1 MQVIPKDTISFL
13 RELKLN
19 NNRDWFNENKQRFNS
34 IQSGVKE
41 FANEVNESLNKS
53 DDIEKLKIFR
63 IYRDLRF
70 SKDKTPYK
78 KNIGMAFHRSKPNL
92 RGGYYLEI
100 SADERFIAV
109 GFWNP
114 NKEDLLRI
122 RKEIE
127 VDGQEFKS
135 VINHR
140 KIKDVWGEIKGQEVK
155 TSPKGFNSDHQ
166 YIDLIKKK
174 QFIFI
179 KKLKEEEILDENFQ
193 KNLVNYFISIR
204 PFFDYMSEILTTNL
218 DGESQISIYSKY
230 F

>member
-1 MQVIPKDTISFL
+1 MGVIPKDTISFL
-13 RELKLN
+13 RDLKLN

-41 FANEVNESLNKS
+41 FANEVNESLKKS

-63 IYRDLRF
+63 IHRDLRF

-78 KNIGMAFHRSKPNL
+78 KNIGMAFHRAKPEL

-100 SADERFIAV
+100 SADESFIAV

-114 NKEDLLRI
+114 NKEDLFRI

-135 VINHR
+135 VINHK
-140 KIKDVWGEIKGQEVK
+140 KIKEIWGEIKGQEVK
-155 TSPKGFNSDHQ
+155 TSPKGFNVDHQ
-166 YIDLIKKK
+166 HIDLIKKK

-179 KKLKEEEILDENFQ
+179 KKLSEEEILDENFQ
-193 KNLVNYFISIR
+193 KKLVSYFVSIR
-204 PFFDYMSEILTTNL
+204 PFFDYMSEVLTTNL
-218 DGESQISIYSKY
+218 DGESII
-230 F
+230 

>member
-1 MQVIPKDTISFL
+1 MQAIPKNTISFL
-13 RELKLN
+13 KELKLN
-19 NNRDWFNENKQRFNS
+19 NNREWFNENKDRFNN
-34 IQSGVKE
+34 IQSQVKI
-41 FANEVNESLNKS
+41 FAQEVNDSLNVS
-53 DDIEKLKIFR
+53 DNIEKIKIFR

-78 KNIGMAFHRSKPNL
+78 KNIGMAFHRAKPEL

-100 SADERFIAV
+100 SADESFIAA

-127 VDGQEFKS
+127 IDGQEFNRI
-135 VINHR
+135 INQK
-140 KIKDVWGEIKGQEVK
+140 KIKDIWGDLRGDEVK
-155 TSPKGFNSDHQ
+155 TSPKGFNSDHE

-179 KKLKEEEILDENFQ
+179 KKLKEKDILDEKFQ
-193 KNLVNYFISIR
+193 IELVNYFESIR
-204 PFFDYMSEILTTNL
+204 PFFDYMSEVLTTNL
-218 DGESQISIYSKY
+218 DGEVII
-230 F
+230 

>member
-1 MQVIPKDTISFL
+1 MKVIPKDTIVFL

-19 NNRDWFNENKQRFNS
+19 NNRDWFNKNKQRFNS

-41 FANEVNESLNKS
+41 FANEVNESLKKS

-78 KNIGMAFHRSKPNL
+78 KNIGMAFHRAKPEL
-92 RGGYYLEI
+92 RGGYYLEL
-100 SADERFIAV
+100 SADESFVAV

-135 VINHR
+135 VINDR
-140 KIKDVWGEIKGQEVK
+140 KIKDIWGEIKGQEVK
-155 TSPKGFNSDHQ
+155 TSPKGFNKDHQ
-166 YIDLIKKK
+166 HIDLIKKK

-179 KKLKEEEILDENFQ
+179 KKLKEEDILDEIFQ
-193 KNLVNYFISIR
+193 KKLVSYFISIR

-218 DGESQISIYSKY
+218 DGESLLH
-230 F
+230 

>member
-1 MQVIPKDTISFL
+1 MQVIPKNTITFL
-13 RELKLN
+13 EELKLN
-19 NNRDWFNENKQRFNS
+19 NNKEWFNENKERFNS
-34 IQSGVKE
+34 IYSGVKE
-41 FANEVNESLNKS
+41 FAYEVNESLKNS

-78 KNIGMAFHRSKPNL
+78 KNIGMAFHRAKPEL

-100 SADERFIAV
+100 SADESFAAV

-114 NKEDLLRI
+114 NKDDLLRI

-127 VDGQEFKS
+127 ADGNEFKS
-135 VINHR
+135 IISQK
-140 KIKDVWGEIKGQEVK
+140 KIKEIWGEIKGEEVK
-155 TSPKGFNSDHQ
+155 TSPKGFNADHEH
-166 YIDLIKKK
+166 IDLIKKK

-179 KKLKEEEILDENFQ
+179 KKLKEEEILDESFQ
-193 KNLVNYFISIR
+193 KKLVSYFISIR

-218 DGESQISIYSKY
+218 NGETII
-230 F
+230 

>member
-1 MQVIPKDTISFL
+1 MKVIPKDTIVFL

-19 NNRDWFNENKQRFNS
+19 NNRDWFNKNKQRFNS

-41 FANEVNESLNKS
+41 FANEVNESLKKS

-78 KNIGMAFHRSKPNL
+78 KNIGMAFHRAKPEL
-92 RGGYYLEI
+92 RGGYYLEL
-100 SADERFIAV
+100 SADESFVAV

-127 VDGQEFKS
+127 VDGQEFES
-135 VINHR
+135 VINDR
-140 KIKDVWGEIKGQEVK
+140 KIKDIWGEIKGQEVK
-155 TSPKGFNSDHQ
+155 TSPKGFNKDHQ
-166 YIDLIKKK
+166 HIDLIKKK

-179 KKLKEEEILDENFQ
+179 KKLKEEDILDEIFQ
-193 KNLVNYFISIR
+193 KKLVSYFISIR

-218 DGESQISIYSKY
+218 DGESLLH
-230 F
+230 

>member
-1 MQVIPKDTISFL
+1 MKVIPKDTIVFL

-19 NNRDWFNENKQRFNS
+19 NNRDWFNKNKQRFNS

-41 FANEVNESLNKS
+41 FANEVNESLKKS

-78 KNIGMAFHRSKPNL
+78 KNIGMAFHRAKPEL
-92 RGGYYLEI
+92 RGGYYLEL
-100 SADERFIAV
+100 SADESFVAV

-127 VDGQEFKS
+127 VDGQEFES
-135 VINHR
+135 IINDN
-140 KIKDVWGEIKGQEVK
+140 KIKDIWGEIKGQEVK
-155 TSPKGFNSDHQ
+155 TSPKGFNKDHQ
-166 YIDLIKKK
+166 HIDLIKKK

-179 KKLKEEEILDENFQ
+179 KKLKEEDILDEIFQ
-193 KNLVNYFISIR
+193 KKLVSYFISIR

-218 DGESQISIYSKY
+218 DGESILH
-230 F
+230 

>member
-1 MQVIPKDTISFL
+1 MNSVPRNTISFL
-13 RELKLN
+13 KKLKLN
-19 NNRDWFNENKQRFNS
+19 NNRDWFNDNKEEFKN
-34 IQSGVKE
+34 IQSGVKT
-41 FANEVNESLNKS
+41 FAQDVNDSLNVS
-53 DDIEKLKIFR
+53 DNIEKFKIFR

-78 KNIGMAFHRSKPNL
+78 KNIGMAFHRAKPEL

-100 SADERFIAV
+100 SADESFVAV

-127 VDGQEFKS
+127 IDGQEFKRI
-135 VINHR
+135 INQK
-140 KIKDVWGEIKGQEVK
+140 KIKDIWGDIKGEEVK
-155 TSPKGFNSDHQ
+155 TSPKGFKSEHE

-179 KKLKEEEILDENFQ
+179 KNLREEEILDKNFQ
-193 KNLVNYFISIR
+193 KQLVSYFVSIR

-218 DGESQISIYSKY
+218 DGESLIR
-230 F
+230 

>member
-1 MQVIPKDTISFL
+1 MQVIPKDTIIFL

-19 NNRDWFNENKQRFNS
+19 NNRDWFNANKQRFNS
-34 IQSGVKE
+34 IHSGIKE
-41 FANEVNESLNKS
+41 FANEVNESLKKS

-63 IYRDLRF
+63 IHRDLRF

-78 KNIGMAFHRSKPNL
+78 KNIGMAFHRAKPEL

-100 SADERFIAV
+100 SADESFIAV

-135 VINHR
+135 VINHN
-140 KIKDVWGEIKGQEVK
+140 KIKNVWGEIKGQEVK
-155 TSPKGFNSDHQ
+155 TSPKGFNVDHQ
-166 YIDLIKKK
+166 HIDLIKKK

-179 KKLKEEEILDENFQ
+179 KKLKDEEILDENFH
-193 KNLVNYFISIR
+193 KKLVSYFLSIR

-218 DGESQISIYSKY
+218 DGESIV
-230 F
+230 

>member
-1 MQVIPKDTISFL
+1 MNSIPRNTISFL
-13 RELKLN
+13 KKLKLN
-19 NNRDWFNENKQRFNS
+19 NNRDWFNDNKEEFKD
-34 IQSGVKE
+34 IQSGVKT
-41 FANEVNESLNKS
+41 FAQDVNDSLNVS
-53 DDIEKLKIFR
+53 DNIEKLKIFR

-78 KNIGMAFHRSKPNL
+78 KNIGMAFHRAKPEL

-100 SADERFIAV
+100 SADQSFIAV

-127 VDGQEFKS
+127 IDGQEFKRI
-135 VINHR
+135 INQK
-140 KIKDVWGEIKGQEVK
+140 KIKDIWGDIKGEEVK
-155 TSPKGFNSDHQ
+155 TSPKGFKSEHE

-179 KKLKEEEILDENFQ
+179 KNLKEEEILDKNFKKQ
-193 KNLVNYFISIR
+193 LVSYFVSIR

-218 DGESQISIYSKY
+218 DGESLIR
-230 F
+230 

>member
-1 MQVIPKDTISFL
+1 MQAIPKNTISFL
-13 RELKLN
+13 KELKLN
-19 NNRDWFNENKQRFNS
+19 NNREWFNENKDRFNT
-34 IQSGVKE
+34 IQSQVKI
-41 FANEVNESLNKS
+41 FAQEVNDSLNIS
-53 DDIEKLKIFR
+53 DNIEKIKIFR

-78 KNIGMAFHRSKPNL
+78 KNIGMAFHRAKPEL

-100 SADERFIAV
+100 SADESFIAV

-127 VDGQEFKS
+127 IDGQEFKRI
-135 VINHR
+135 INQK
-140 KIKDVWGEIKGQEVK
+140 KIKDIWGDLRGDEVK
-155 TSPKGFNSDHQ
+155 TSPKGFTSDHE

-179 KKLKEEEILDENFQ
+179 KKLKEKDILDEKFQ
-193 KNLVNYFISIR
+193 KELVNYFKSIR
-204 PFFDYMSEILTTNL
+204 PFFDYMSEVLTTNL
-218 DGESQISIYSKY
+218 DGEVII
-230 F
+230 

>member
-1 MQVIPKDTISFL
+1 MGVIPKDTISFL
-13 RELKLN
+13 RDLKLN

-41 FANEVNESLNKS
+41 FANEVNESLKKS

-78 KNIGMAFHRSKPNL
+78 KNIGMAFHRAKPEL
-92 RGGYYLEI
+92 RGGYYLEL
-100 SADERFIAV
+100 SADESFVAV

-127 VDGQEFKS
+127 VDGQEFES
-135 VINHR
+135 VINDN
-140 KIKDVWGEIKGQEVK
+140 KIKDIWGEIKGQEVK
-155 TSPKGFNSDHQ
+155 TSPKGFNKDHQ
-166 YIDLIKKK
+166 HIDLIKKK

-179 KKLKEEEILDENFQ
+179 KKLKEEDILDEIFQ
-193 KNLVNYFISIR
+193 KKLVSYFISIR

-218 DGESQISIYSKY
+218 DGESILH
-230 F
+230 

>member
-1 MQVIPKDTISFL
+1 MQVIPKDTIIFL

-19 NNRDWFNENKQRFNS
+19 NNRDWFNANKQRFNS
-34 IQSGVKE
+34 IHSGIKE
-41 FANEVNESLNKS
+41 FANEVNESLKKS

-63 IYRDLRF
+63 IHRDLRF

-78 KNIGMAFHRSKPNL
+78 KNIGMAFHRAKPEL

-100 SADERFIAV
+100 SADESFIAV

-127 VDGQEFKS
+127 VDDQEFKS
-135 VINHR
+135 VLNNN

-155 TSPKGFNSDHQ
+155 TSPKGFNVNHQ
-166 YIDLIKKK
+166 HIDLIKKK

-179 KKLKEEEILDENFQ
+179 KKLKDEEILDENFH
-193 KNLVNYFISIR
+193 KKLVSYFLSIR
-204 PFFDYMSEILTTNL
+204 PFFDYMSEVLTTNL
-218 DGESQISIYSKY
+218 DGESIV
-230 F
+230 

>member
-1 MQVIPKDTISFL
+1 MKVIPKDTISFL

-34 IQSGVKE
+34 IQSEVKE
-41 FANEVNESLNKS
+41 FANEVNESLKKS

-78 KNIGMAFHRSKPNL
+78 KNIGMAFHRAKPEL

-100 SADERFIAV
+100 SADESFIAV

-127 VDGQEFKS
+127 VDGHEFKS
-135 VINHR
+135 VINHN

-155 TSPKGFNSDHQ
+155 TSPKGFNADHRHV
-166 YIDLIKKK
+166 DLIKKK

-179 KKLKEEEILDENFQ
+179 KKLKDEEILDENFR

-218 DGESQISIYSKY
+218 DGESIIN
-230 F
+230 

>member
-1 MQVIPKDTISFL
+1 MQAIPKNTISFL
-13 RELKLN
+13 KELKLN
-19 NNRDWFNENKQRFNS
+19 NNREWFNENKDRFNT
-34 IQSGVKE
+34 IQSQVKI
-41 FANEVNESLNKS
+41 FAQEVNDSLNVS
-53 DDIEKLKIFR
+53 DNIEKIKIFR

-78 KNIGMAFHRSKPNL
+78 KNIGMAFHRAKPEL

-100 SADERFIAV
+100 SADESFIAV

-127 VDGQEFKS
+127 IDGQEFKRI
-135 VINHR
+135 VNQK
-140 KIKDVWGEIKGQEVK
+140 KIKEIWGDLKGDEVK
-155 TSPKGFNSDHQ
+155 TSPKGFTSDHE

-179 KKLKEEEILDENFQ
+179 KKLKEKDILDEKFQ
-193 KNLVNYFISIR
+193 KELVSYFESIR
-204 PFFDYMSEILTTNL
+204 PFFDYMSEVLTTNL
-218 DGESQISIYSKY
+218 DGESII
-230 F
+230 

>member
-1 MQVIPKDTISFL
+1 MNAVPRNTISFL
-13 RELKLN
+13 KKLKLN
-19 NNRDWFNENKQRFNS
+19 NNRDWFNNNKEEFKD
-34 IQSGVKE
+34 IQSGVKT
-41 FANEVNESLNKS
+41 FAQDVNDSLNVS
-53 DDIEKLKIFR
+53 DNIEKFKIFR

-78 KNIGMAFHRSKPNL
+78 KNIGMAFHRAKPEL

-100 SADERFIAV
+100 SADESFIAA

-114 NKEDLLRI
+114 SKDDLFRI

-127 VDGQEFKS
+127 IDGQEFMRI
-135 VINHR
+135 INQK
-140 KIKDVWGEIKGQEVK
+140 KIKDTWGDLHGEEVK
-155 TSPKGFNSDHQ
+155 TSPKGFKSEHE

-179 KKLKEEEILDENFQ
+179 KNLKEEEILDKNFHKQ
-193 KNLVNYFISIR
+193 LISYFVSIR

-218 DGESQISIYSKY
+218 DGESLIS
-230 F
+230 

>member
-1 MQVIPKDTISFL
+1 MQAIPKNTISFL
-13 RELKLN
+13 KELKLN
-19 NNRDWFNENKQRFNS
+19 NNREWFNENKDRFS
-34 IQSGVKE
+34 TIRSQVKI
-41 FANEVNESLNKS
+41 FAQEVNDSLNVS
-53 DDIEKLKIFR
+53 DNIEKIKIFR

-78 KNIGMAFHRSKPNL
+78 KNIGMAFHRAKPEL

-100 SADERFIAV
+100 SADESFIAV

-127 VDGQEFKS
+127 IDGQEFKRI
-135 VINHR
+135 INQK
-140 KIKDVWGEIKGQEVK
+140 KIKDIWGDLKGDEVK
-155 TSPKGFNSDHQ
+155 TSPKGFTSEHEH
-166 YIDLIKKK
+166 IDLIKKK

-179 KKLKEEEILDENFQ
+179 KILKEEEILDKSFQ
-193 KNLVNYFISIR
+193 KQLVSYFVSIR

-218 DGESQISIYSKY
+218 DGESLIR
-230 F
+230 

>member
-1 MQVIPKDTISFL
+1 MQAIPKNTISFL
-13 RELKLN
+13 KELKLN
-19 NNRDWFNENKQRFNS
+19 NNREWFNENKDRFNT
-34 IQSGVKE
+34 IQSQVKI
-41 FANEVNESLNKS
+41 FAQEVNDSLNVS
-53 DDIEKLKIFR
+53 DNIEKIKIFR

-78 KNIGMAFHRSKPNL
+78 KNIGMAFHRAKPEL

-100 SADERFIAV
+100 SADESFIAV

-127 VDGQEFKS
+127 IDGQEFKRI
-135 VINHR
+135 INQK
-140 KIKDVWGEIKGQEVK
+140 KIKEIWGDLKGDEVK
-155 TSPKGFNSDHQ
+155 TSPKGFTSDHE

-179 KKLKEEEILDENFQ
+179 KKLKEKDILDEKFQ
-193 KNLVNYFISIR
+193 KELVNYFESIR
-204 PFFDYMSEILTTNL
+204 PFFDYMSEVLTTNL
-218 DGESQISIYSKY
+218 DGESII
-230 F
+230 

>member
-1 MQVIPKDTISFL
+1 MKVIPKDTIVFL

-19 NNRDWFNENKQRFNS
+19 NNRDWFNKNKQRFNS

-41 FANEVNESLNKS
+41 FANEVNESLKKS

-78 KNIGMAFHRSKPNL
+78 KNIGMAFHRAKPEL
-92 RGGYYLEI
+92 RGGYYLEL
-100 SADERFIAV
+100 SADESFVAV

-127 VDGQEFKS
+127 VDGQEFES
-135 VINHR
+135 VINDN
-140 KIKDVWGEIKGQEVK
+140 KIKDIWGEIKGQEVK
-155 TSPKGFNSDHQ
+155 TSPKGFNKDHQ
-166 YIDLIKKK
+166 HIDLIKKK

-179 KKLKEEEILDENFQ
+179 KKLKEEDILDEIFQ
-193 KNLVNYFISIR
+193 KKLVSYFISIR

-218 DGESQISIYSKY
+218 DGESILH
-230 F
+230 

>member
-1 MQVIPKDTISFL
+1 MQAIPNNTISFL
-13 RELKLN
+13 KKLKLN
-19 NNRDWFNENKQRFNS
+19 NNRDWFNENKDQFQI
-34 IQSGVKE
+34 IQANVKK
-41 FANEVNESLNKS
+41 FAHEVKDSLMLM

-70 SKDKTPYK
+70 SKDKTPFK
-78 KNIGMAFHRSKPNL
+78 KNIGMAFHRAKPEL

-100 SADERFIAV
+100 SADESFVAV

-127 VDGQEFKS
+127 IDGKEFKS
-135 VINHR
+135 IINQK
-140 KIKDVWGEIKGQEVK
+140 KIKEIWGEIQGEEVK
-155 TSPKGFNSDHQ
+155 TSPKGFDKDHEH
-166 YIDLIKKK
+166 IDMIRKK

-179 KKLKEEEILDENFQ
+179 KKLKEKDVLDENFQ
-193 KNLVNYFISIR
+193 SELVGFFLSIK

-218 DGESQISIYSKY
+218 DGESII
-230 F
+230 

>member
-1 MQVIPKDTISFL
+1 MQAIPKNTISFL
-13 RELKLN
+13 KELKLN
-19 NNRDWFNENKQRFNS
+19 NNREWFNENKDRFNT
-34 IQSGVKE
+34 IRNQVKI
-41 FANEVNESLNKS
+41 FAKEVNDSLNVS
-53 DDIEKLKIFR
+53 DNIEKIKIFR

-78 KNIGMAFHRSKPNL
+78 KNIGMAFHRAKPEL

-100 SADERFIAV
+100 SADESFIAA

-127 VDGQEFKS
+127 IDGQEFKRI
-135 VINHR
+135 INQK
-140 KIKDVWGEIKGQEVK
+140 KIKDIWGNLRGDEVK
-155 TSPKGFNSDHQ
+155 TSPKGFTSDHE

-179 KKLKEEEILDENFQ
+179 KKLKEKDILDEKFQ
-193 KNLVNYFISIR
+193 KELVNYFESIR
-204 PFFDYMSEILTTNL
+204 PFFDYMSEVLTTNL
-218 DGESQISIYSKY
+218 DGEVII
-230 F
+230 